1 MQVVDTAF
9 LASKAPEHEHFGSL
23 DIVVLCGMYGQQ
35 PSYGVQN
42 NKRPRMDERPYGQPA
57 MAGGVSGYGGY
68 GSGPMAGPSYGQT
81 PPYDSGPAYGGGA
94 GPAPQMTGVTLLAG
108 YERIYP
114 CVKLRGL
121 PFSVLEDEIRGFLVR
136 GCGSATFLWACRCL
150 QVCP

>member
-1 MQVVDTAF
+1 
-9 LASKAPEHEHFGSL
+9 
-23 DIVVLCGMYGQQ
+23 MYGQQ

-68 GSGPMAGPSYGQT
+68 GAGQMPAAPSYSQG
-81 PPYDSGPAYGGGA
+81 PAYGSGPAYGGGA
-94 GPAPQMTGVTLLAG
+94 GPAPELTGVTLLSG
-108 YERIYP
+108 YERIFP

-136 GCGSATFLWACRCL
+136 
-150 QVCP
+150 